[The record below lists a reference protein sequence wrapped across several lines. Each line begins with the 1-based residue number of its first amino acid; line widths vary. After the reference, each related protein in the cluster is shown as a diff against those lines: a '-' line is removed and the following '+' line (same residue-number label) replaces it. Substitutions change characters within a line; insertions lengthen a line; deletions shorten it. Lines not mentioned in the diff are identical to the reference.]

1 MQIRFRID
9 LAAEA
14 FLRYYQGTARAVIVR
29 AEDGRRVQLP
39 AVKLRPFLLADGIQ
53 GWFEI
58 TLDDQNKL
66 LSIRRLD

>member
-1 MQIRFRID
+1 MQIRFRIN
-9 LAAEA
+9 LAAET
-14 FLRYYQGTARAVIVR
+14 FLRYYQGTAKAVIVS

-39 AVKLRPFLLADGIQ
+39 AVKLRPFLLTDGIQ
-53 GWFEI
+53 GRFEI